1 MSSLKKIKDRIH
13 SVRST
18 RQITASMKVV
28 AVSRLKKK
36 HDAFLKTIPYADE
49 MNRVVRRLVRSLKLR
64 QENLDWNNENKVIKL
79 PRLVNGNVEEKKFL
93 VVVLS
98 SDDGLSGI
106 SLLQVINHAKKL
118 IDYLLVN
125 HKEIRI
131 FFYGSKGDTLLKKMY
146 PNIPITAIKRKN
158 QINPYLMAER
168 LTAGVIEAFY
178 ANRFDVCLTVYNQ
191 FKSVVSQKPVVEQ
204 LIPDKLFLKDNPWD
218 FLNQVEQTDYRQQNA
233 LGQQQIKLKKSAFL
247 SALGGVDMLMP
258 LKGSVFKTDL
268 ASGRRSPD
276 LYDYEPTDIGI
287 LENVLS
293 QHLTAYIYRIMLESD
308 VSDNAARLMAMDNAT
323 RNAEDMLEV
332 LEQTYRRTRQA
343 KITTDIAEVS
353 IGSKQ
358 EDIV

>member
-1 MSSLKKIKDRIH
+1 MSSLKKIKDRIQ

-36 HDAFLKTIPYADE
+36 HNAFLKTIPFADE
-49 MNRVVRRLVRSLKLR
+49 MNRVVRRLVRSIKLR
-64 QENLDWNNENKVIKL
+64 QDNLNWNNENKVIKL
-79 PRLVNGNVEEKKFL
+79 PRLINGHSKEKKFL
-93 VVVLS
+93 VVILS
-98 SDDGLSGI
+98 SDDGLSGV

-118 IDYLLVN
+118 INYLQVN
-125 HKEIRI
+125 NKEIRI
-131 FFYGSKGDTLLKKMY
+131 FFYGSKGDALLKKSF
-146 PNIPITAIKRKN
+146 PDIPITAIKRKN
-158 QINPYLMAER
+158 HVNPYLMAER

-191 FKSVVSQKPVVEQ
+191 FKSVVSQEPIVEQ

-247 SALGGVDMLMP
+247 SALGGVDMLAP

-268 ASGRRSPD
+268 DSGRRSPD
-276 LYDYEPTDIGI
+276 LYDYEPTDIGL
-287 LENVLS
+287 LESVLS
-293 QHLTAYIYRIMLESD
+293 QHLTAYIYRIMLESE

-323 RNAEDMLEV
+323 RNAEDMLNV

-353 IGSKQ
+353 IGLKQ
-358 EDIV
+358 ENTV